1 MDPNAEL
8 DNLMQGRLYEHSVAP
23 PAFVWTN
30 IENELRRRRRKF
42 IALWWFVGIGLTAT
56 GLWALSVYPSG
67 NAPATPAPIHR
78 PVEKPEQDAAA
89 TPAVEPPAT
98 AAVVPAAEVPEA
110 ANSETAPTNSI
121 AVFGKTRQG
130 NNRNAG
136 AEPAPAVTEN
146 TPNAE
151 DAVIV
156 AIESTNG
163 VAMRGED
170 KPTTETQTFAT
181 FAALPPA
188 DAGMDARKRPSPEY
202 PKVKPI
208 VRRKQES
215 KNCYDFDHMGTVWWL
230 DAYAGPS
237 LTRRQFNAKDSEY
250 DNYLQQRLET
260 ETPDMAFNAGVRA
273 GMFFRENFV
282 VRSGLH
288 YDQFVEKF
296 EWVDPNSIEVNI
308 RTHTQ
313 LVNGVWETV
322 IDTLSIE
329 YGDNYIK
336 TYNRFGM
343 LDIPLEMGIE
353 LRRGRTG
360 VSINGGVS
368 LNLLFW
374 KRGAILS
381 PDNNQPAYFTPEDG
395 TIEVFKTNAGLSI
408 GGSVQ
413 WFYHI
418 KPTIRLFAEPY
429 YRQVLKPITVDDHH
443 VEQQYGIGGL
453 KIGMTK
459 ILHGK

>member
-1 MDPNAEL
+1 
-8 DNLMQGRLYEHSVAP
+8 YEHSVAP

-30 IENELRRRRRKF
+30 IDKELRKRRQRKGF
-42 IALWWFVGIGLTAT
+42 FWLLFALGLTAS
-56 GLWALSVYPSG
+56 GLWAFNQRS
-67 NAPATPAPIHR
+67 
-78 PVEKPEQDAAA
+78 
-89 TPAVEPPAT
+89 AVSSQQSAGSSQQ
-98 AAVVPAAEVPEA
+98 AVVSGQQAG
-110 ANSETAPTNSI
+110 ETADLSSQRSLGTGSGQQ
-121 AVFGKTRQG
+121 AVVSGQQ
-130 NNRNAG
+130 
-136 AEPAPAVTEN
+136 P
-146 TPNAE
+146 
-151 DAVIV
+151 
-156 AIESTNG
+156 
-163 VAMRGED
+163 GETAD
-170 KPTTETQTFAT
+170 LSSQQSVGTETKNLSSQQSVGTETKNLSSQQSGGTESKNLSSQQSVGTETADLSSQPNVGTGTADLSSQQSVGTFSTFAT
-181 FAALPPA
+181 LAPG
-188 DAGMDARKRPSPEY
+188 DAGLDAWKRPSPEY

-230 DAYAGPS
+230 DAYVGPS
-237 LTRRQFNAKDSEY
+237 LTRRQFNAKDSEH

-260 ETPDMAFNAGVRA
+260 ETPDLAFNTGVRA
-273 GMFFRENFV
+273 SMLFRENFV

-296 EWVDPNSIEVNI
+296 EWADPNSIEVNI
-308 RTHTQ
+308 RTYTQ

-343 LDIPLEMGIE
+343 VDIPLEMGIE

-381 PDNNQPAYFTPEDG
+381 PDNNQPAYFTPEEG

-418 KPTIRLFAEPY
+418 KPTVRLFAEPY
-429 YRQVLKPITVDDHH
+429 YRQILKPLTVDGHP